1 MIVDRIVGDLGIGGI
16 AIRHLNTTSLIVDEI
31 VIKFDIIAV
40 IKGNTA
46 IPPIVVHLI
55 VTDDG
60 IVSALP
66 FAISIVN
73 VDAIPT
79 VVIDVTALDKTV
91 GRLDIE
97 AVIKPA

>member
-1 MIVDRIVGDLGIGGI
+1 MDNIIMDLCVGGI
-16 AIRHLNTTSLIVDEI
+16 AIRHLNTVFIIVDGI
-31 VIKFDIIAV
+31 VIELNIIAV
-40 IKGNTA
+40 IEGYTA

-60 IVSALP
+60 IVSTP
-66 FAISIVN
+66 TIN

-79 VVIDVTALDKTV
+79 VVIDVTAIDETV
-91 GRLDIE
+91 GRCDIE